1 MRYFA
6 TTALVQQLPIARTQL
21 HLEGALHK
29 LDRYAALILDDFGYA
44 KKI

>member
-1 MRYFA
+1 VRYFA

-29 LDRYAALILDDFGYA
+29 LDRYAAPILDDFGYA